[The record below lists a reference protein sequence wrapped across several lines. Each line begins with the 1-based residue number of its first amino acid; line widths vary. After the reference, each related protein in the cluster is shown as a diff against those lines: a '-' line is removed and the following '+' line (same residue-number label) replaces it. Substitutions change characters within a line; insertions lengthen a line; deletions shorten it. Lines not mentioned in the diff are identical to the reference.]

1 MWNHPDIFEEEEL
14 KKGERGRNT
23 DFTKEYYIKHK
34 EAQIEV
40 LKDEINEKVE
50 EYLQEHWNPLFFVFV
65 VEF

>member
-1 MWNHPDIFEEEEL
+1 MGNHPDLFEEEEL

-50 EYLQEHWNPLFFVFV
+50 K
-65 VEF
+65 